1 MKIQQAGV
9 RDNQELEKLRLFF
22 LARRRSL
29 AASKIGSI
37 AKKLGDQTKKVD
49 QKLKN
54 LREKSERDEFEE
66 LKDSLSSRSRLALQ
80 SLRHT

>member
-1 MKIQQAGV
+1 MKTLRAQV
-9 RDNQELEKLRLFF
+9 RDNQELEIKILLL

-54 LREKSERDEFEE
+54 LRDKAEKDEFEE
-66 LKDSLSSRSRLALQ
+66 LKDSLSSRNRLAF
-80 SLRHT
+80 

>member
-1 MKIQQAGV
+1 MKILRAQV
-9 RDNQELEKLRLFF
+9 RDNQELEIKILLF

-54 LREKSERDEFEE
+54 LRDKAEKDEFEE
-66 LKDSLSSRSRLALQ
+66 FKDSFSSRNRLAF
-80 SLRHT
+80 

>member
-1 MKIQQAGV
+1 MKIRQARV
-9 RDNQELEKLRLFF
+9 RDNQELENQGLLF

-54 LREKSERDEFEE
+54 LRDKGEKDEFEE
-66 LKDSLSSRSRLALQ
+66 LKNSLSSRSRLAL
-80 SLRHT
+80 SSFS

>member
-1 MKIQQAGV
+1 MKIRQARV
-9 RDNQELEKLRLFF
+9 RDNQELENQGLLF

-54 LREKSERDEFEE
+54 LRDKGEKDEFEE
-66 LKDSLSSRSRLALQ
+66 FKNSLSSRSRLAL
-80 SLRHT
+80 SSFS